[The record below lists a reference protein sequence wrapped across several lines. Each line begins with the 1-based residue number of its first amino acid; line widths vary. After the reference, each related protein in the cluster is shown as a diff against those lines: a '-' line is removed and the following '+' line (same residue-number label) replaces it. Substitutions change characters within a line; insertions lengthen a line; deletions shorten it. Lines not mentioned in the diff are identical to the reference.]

1 MNIYIIIPVFNE
13 EKFLND
19 SIDSIVNQTLLPKK
33 LLLINDSSTDNSENI
48 LKKYSNKFSWIEYIN
63 IESKQIHIPGEKV
76 INAFNKGLDKLDSD
90 YDIIC

>member
-19 SIDSIVNQTLLPKK
+19 SIDSIVKQILLPKK

-48 LKKYSNKFSWIEYIN
+48 LKKIF
-63 IESKQIHIPGEKV
+63 
-76 INAFNKGLDKLDSD
+76 
-90 YDIIC
+90 